1 MSHPYTVVFH
11 FPPESP
17 LTSADIEDDIAEAL
31 GNEGDDPTADHVVDG
46 NEIGDAIDIFVLS
59 CDPDA
64 AFAMCRPML
73 EQHGLIDTVIVAY
86 RREGS
91 GEFTVVHPPDFK
103 GEFPR

>member
-1 MSHPYTVVFH
+1 MSHPYTVIFH
-11 FPPESP
+11 FLPESP
-17 LTSADIEDDIAEAL
+17 LTSADIEDDIAETL

-73 EQHGLIDTVIVAY
+73 EQLGLLDTVIVAY
-86 RREGS
+86 GP
-91 GEFTVVHPPDFK
+91 GGAGPFTVIQPPDFK
-103 GEFPR
+103 GEFRR